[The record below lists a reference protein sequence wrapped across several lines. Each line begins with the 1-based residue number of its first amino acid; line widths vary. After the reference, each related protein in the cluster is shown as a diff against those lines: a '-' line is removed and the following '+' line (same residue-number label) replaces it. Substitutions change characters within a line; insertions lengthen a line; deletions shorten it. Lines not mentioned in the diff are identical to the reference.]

1 MNLNTQRILITGG
14 GSGIGAAIATKCRA
28 NGYQVVILDQKNAD
42 YEVDLSHIEQ
52 TRMAL
57 TEVLSQGAITGL
69 VNNVG
74 MVKPASIEQQTL
86 DEFDQVLALNTR
98 CALQCMQAVIP
109 QMKQQQFGRIV
120 NISSRAA
127 LGKSQRAAYASSKAA
142 LIGLTK
148 VAALELGGYG
158 ITVNAIGPGPIET
171 ELFKQANPKDAPQ
184 TQQILNQVPVQR
196 FGQPEDIAHACD
208 FFLSEKSGFI
218 TGQVLYVCG
227 GMTVG
232 SNGI

>member
-1 MNLNTQRILITGG
+1 MHSPQRILITGG
-14 GSGIGAAIATKCRA
+14 GSGIGAAIADQCRA
-28 NGYQVVILDQKNAD
+28 HGHQVVILDQKNAD
-42 YEVDLSHIEQ
+42 YEVDLSDIKQ
-52 TRMAL
+52 TQQAIAD
-57 TEVLSQGAITGL
+57 VLAQGAITGL

-74 MVKPASIEQQTL
+74 MVKPASLEQQTL

-127 LGKSQRAAYASSKAA
+127 LGKTFRAAYASSKAA
-142 LIGLTK
+142 LIGLTR
-148 VAALELGGYG
+148 VAALELGAYG

-171 ELFKQANPKDAPQ
+171 ELFKQANPKDALE
-184 TQQILNQVPVQR
+184 TQQILKNVPVQR

-218 TGQVLYVCG
+218 TGQILYVCG
-227 GMTVG
+227 GMTIGV
-232 SNGI
+232 NPI